1 MLPEIENAVIDMK
14 SDEISD
20 LVNTPAG
27 FHIIKLEEK
36 SPGKLRPFDE
46 VKGEIEELL
55 IKKKS
60 DERFN
65 QWLADLRK
73 SAAIEIKNR

>member
-1 MLPEIENAVIDMK
+1 
-14 SDEISD
+14 
-20 LVNTPAG
+20 
-27 FHIIKLEEK
+27 
-36 SPGKLRPFDE
+36 

-73 SAAIEIKNR
+73 SAAIEIKRR